1 MTMRRTLAISLVM
14 AATLATAC
22 GKKAD
27 APAAPAAKDGAKA
40 AAEAPAKAPEPVEVV
55 LWHAYREGEKAA
67 LEAIVEHYN
76 GLNQGVRVRLLNVP
90 YDAFVDK
97 VTIATPR
104 GQGPDL
110 FIFAHNMLGEW
121 VDRVHLLEPISEKVA
136 PETLKRFIPQTVK
149 ALVYKQS
156 LYGLP
161 LAFKSLALFVNPDL
175 VKAIPDTAEA
185 LVAAA
190 KAATDKGAGRYGL
203 AYEASLLYFN
213 APFIH
218 GFGGVVLDEA
228 GKPQVGSKPF
238 AEALAWVRGL
248 YKAGVLPSGISS
260 AMVTSLFNEGKA
272 AMVVSGPWFLG
283 EIAKDRAYEV
293 TLLPTMPG
301 GNRAQP
307 FLGSEAVFLSAFSQ
321 HKAEALRVMDFL
333 TSDESAVVRLQK
345 GRQTVANAAVYDRED
360 VKGDRVVQAFRAQ
373 AENSVLM
380 PSRPEMQAVWS
391 TLDMAINRSVFGDV
405 DPAKALAEAQAKVEA
420 DLAKMAH

>member
-1 MTMRRTLAISLVM
+1 MRRNVMRTLAV
-14 AATLATAC
+14 AAALAALAAC

-27 APAAPAAKDGAKA
+27 APAAPAAAAKA
-40 AAEAPAKAPEPVEVV
+40 EAAPAAEPVEIV

-76 GLNQGVRVRLLNVP
+76 GLNQGVKVRLLNVP

-175 VKAIPDTAEA
+175 VKTLPDTAEA

-190 KAATDKGAGRYGL
+190 KAATDKAAGRYGL

-218 GFGGVVLDEA
+218 GFGGTVLDA
-228 GKPQVGSKPF
+228 GGKPQVASKPF
-238 AEALAWVRGL
+238 ADALAWVRGL

-283 EIAKDRAYEV
+283 EIAKDRPYEV

-301 GNRAQP
+301 GGRAQP
-307 FLGSEAVFLSAFSQ
+307 FLGSEAIFLSAFSQ

-333 TSDESAVVRLQK
+333 TTDESALVRLQK

-360 VKGDRVVQAFRAQ
+360 VKADRVVQAFRAQ
-373 AENSVLM
+373 AENTVLM

-405 DPAKALAEAQAKVEA
+405 APDKALAEAQAKVEA
-420 DLAKMAH
+420 DLEKMAR